1 MITRENYSQQLP
13 NIPVKELP
21 TDIKEL
27 HDFALESSDS
37 GRNWDAYEDETVRPV
52 IDHYF
57 KKLNEFLSSRKE
69 IVKPTEPEKKSE
81 PRKVDQPKRDTKEAA
96 KKRKTQNHKQEQ
108 EEDPENDLELVEKI
122 PEEIRFIRRCISLH
136 GKKKSKEDLLKFIN
150 AMHRAI
156 IEKRIRKTS
165 PYARQMNFIQLN
177 LVKRY
182 NSMTKPEVMSLSA
195 KTLSEFKEIVASQK
209 VMPSVSLI
217 KRYISLNGKYG
228 VKEKAKK
235 LSEAMKR
242 AISKGKVEKNDKY
255 IKLYNDMLSNLNAF
269 IKNKAQK
276 VLDIEQAELNGLSGL
291 AGLEVVSTKESGKQ
305 ATKPGKAKILSS
317 MDFKEM
323 QFQTLGF
330 KGKWLDLIGDPSKG
344 FSVMVFGRPK
354 MGKSILCIDF
364 AGYLARNHGTVL
376 YVAKEEGLDFT
387 LQEKLKAKDV
397 AHPNLFVTE
406 SIPENLDAYD
416 FVFLDS
422 VNKLDLSTDD
432 LEVLKKN
439 YPNITFIQIF
449 QTTKMGAHKGKNDAP
464 HNVDVVIEVPER
476 GKAIQY
482 GRFNQGGEMDI
493 FPDDLDQAAG
503 LSGRSGKKS
512 IKADL
517 KDKILY
523 DILSP
528 DGFTIRMPGDRLFKT
543 KEEGIGYYNKWKK
556 RFEVQGYYSANY
568 GRIPLDE
575 LDHECSWEEVKKN
588 DADSWLGFRQR

>member
-1 MITRENYSQQLP
+1 MITKENFSQELP
-13 NIPVKELP
+13 RIPVKDLP
-21 TDIKEL
+21 PDIKEL
-27 HDFALESSDS
+27 HEFAVESSDS
-37 GRNWDAYEDETVRPV
+37 GKNWDAYADETVRPV

-57 KKLNEFLSSRKE
+57 KKLNEFLSSKKE
-69 IVKPTEPEKKSE
+69 TQPEKKSQPQKTKQ
-81 PRKVDQPKRDTKEAA
+81 PRQTTRESAKREKAVVENMKPDVE
-96 KKRKTQNHKQEQ
+96 TQT
-108 EEDPENDLELVEKI
+108 DPDFVEKI
-122 PEEIRFIRRCISLH
+122 PEEIRFIRRCLSLH

-156 IEKRIRKTS
+156 VEKRIRKSS
-165 PYARQMNFIQLN
+165 PYAKQMNFIQDK
-177 LVKRY
+177 LVKKY
-182 NSMTKPEVMSLSA
+182 NSMSKPEVMELSS
-195 KTLSEFKEIVASQK
+195 KTLNEFKEIVASQK

-228 VKEKAKK
+228 TKDKAKK
-235 LSEAMKR
+235 LAEAMKR
-242 AISKGKVEKNDKY
+242 AISKGKVRKGDKY
-255 IKLYNDMLSNLNAF
+255 FQLYTDMLSNLDAF
-269 IKNKAQK
+269 IKNKDQK
-276 VLDIEQAELNGLSGL
+276 TLDIEQAELNGLSGL
-291 AGLEVVSTKESGKQ
+291 AGISLDSTPTKEEPLKSGD
-305 ATKPGKAKILSS
+305 PRILSS
-317 MDFKEM
+317 MEFKEM
-323 QFQTLGF
+323 RFQTLGF

-354 MGKSILCIDF
+354 MGKSFLCIDF

-406 SIPENLDAYD
+406 SIPEKLIGYD

-432 LEVLKKN
+432 LEKLKTT
-439 YPNITFIQIF
+439 YPETTFVQIF
-449 QTTKMGAHKGKNDAP
+449 QTTKMGLHKGKNDAP

-482 GRFNQGGEMDI
+482 GRFNQGGEMAI
-493 FPDDLDQAAG
+493 FPEDLDQAAG
-503 LSGRSGKKS
+503 LSGRSSKKS

-517 KDKILY
+517 KEKILF

-528 DGFTIRMPGDRLFKT
+528 DGFTIRMPGDRLFKN
-543 KEEGIGYYNKWKK
+543 KEVGIEYYNGWKK
-556 RFEVQGYYSANY
+556 RFEVQGYYSASY

-575 LDHECSWEEVKKN
+575 LDNECSWEEVKRS
-588 DADSWLGFRQR
+588 DANSWLGFRQR